1 MEEWRILSWEDKEM
15 AEYQDCTAKISTLNL
30 FSNGKRWLSFLLNT
44 VENLFLHRDNNL
56 VTT

>member
-1 MEEWRILSWEDKEM
+1 M